1 MHSITGRYRV
11 MLAVVGVIALAVLA
25 GAVALWPRGELAR
38 PATAGQDDST
48 RFVSAT
54 LTRVA
59 PLDCPEADP
68 GVPGSICIKVTARL
82 ADGRQVS
89 FDTTDPTGGLF
100 RAGQRVQLAV
110 AEQPGQPPTYYI
122 QDLERGRPLLI
133 LAALFV
139 GAVVA
144 FGRWQ
149 GIRSL
154 IGLGL
159 SFVVIIGF
167 VVPAI
172 LHGHSPVLVA
182 VTGAMA
188 IMLLSLYLSHG
199 IGPKTTAAVVGTALA
214 LGLTAA
220 LSIAFVAAASLTG
233 LASEDAL
240 SANFAVGGLSLRGLL
255 LAGIIIG
262 GLGVLDVTMSQASLV
277 TELHQAN
284 PTAGMAELVG
294 GALRV
299 GRDHIAATV
308 NTLFL
313 AYAGAALPLLIL
325 FVTGQDSLGTV
336 VTTEIV
342 AVEVV
347 RALCGSVGLI
357 AAVPLTTVLAALVA
371 TEEPPPGQTQAT
383 ARAGHAPEA
392 QSAPPADAT
401 TLQERS
407 GWGLARGLSREQAG
421 LVFDRVLAVHGPHLS
436 HATVDVD
443 SGAWLTAEELPVEAK
458 TAASRLRQLTADA
471 QRGGVLVPA
480 GPGHRPDPTR
490 PHPTRAAGTAAPLWP
505 LHHRRQSVG
514 ARRPDASDRDR
525 RQPWRSPLL
534 HLPAGPSR
542 ARTCPSPS
550 LRGRPDQF
558 HPGPPP
564 TTHDQDLA
572 RPRHH
577 RQVEVGSG

>member
-1 MHSITGRYRV
+1 
-11 MLAVVGVIALAVLA
+11 MLAVVGVIALAVLGCA
-25 GAVALWPRGELAR
+25 AALWPRGEL
-38 PATAGQDDST
+38 PKYGAGGQADST
-48 RFVSAT
+48 QLVSAT
-54 LTRVA
+54 LTKVTRV
-59 PLDCPEADP
+59 DCPEADP
-68 GVPGSICIKVTARL
+68 GVPGSVCIKVTARL
-82 ADGRQVS
+82 AGGRQVS
-89 FDTTDPTGGLF
+89 FDTTDPTGGMF
-100 RAGQRVQLAV
+100 RAGQRVRLAV
-110 AEQPGQPPTYYI
+110 GEQPGQPPYYNI
-122 QDLERGRPLLI
+122 QDLERGRPLLV

-149 GIRSL
+149 GVRSL

-159 SFVVIIGF
+159 SFLVIVSF

-188 IMLLSLYLSHG
+188 IMLISLYLSHG
-199 IGPKTTAAVVGTALA
+199 TGPKTTAAVLGTALA

-220 LSIAFVAAASLTG
+220 LAIAFVAAASLTG
-233 LASEDAL
+233 LASEEAL

-262 GLGVLDVTMSQASLV
+262 GLGVLDDVTMSQASLV

-336 VTTEIV
+336 ATTEIV

-371 TEEPPPGQTQAT
+371 TEEPPPGQTQAP
-383 ARAGHAPEA
+383 AAAGHAPEA
-392 QSAPPADAT
+392 QSAPPADAAT
-401 TLQERS
+401 TQERS
-407 GWGLARGLSREQAG
+407 GWGLSRGLSREQAG
-421 LVFDRVLAVHGPHLS
+421 LVFDRILAVHGPHLS
-436 HATVDVD
+436 HAIVDVD
-443 SGAWLTAEELPVEAK
+443 SGAWLTAEELPAEAK
-458 TAASRLRQLTADA
+458 TAASRLRQLAADA
-471 QRGGVLVPA
+471 QRGASWYQRARATGLVQLDLTQPEQLELLRRYGPFTTDARVWVHGDPTPVIETGDSIGDLPRFTYRLAQAELEHVRALLAEAGLTSSTLVP
-480 GPGHRPDPTR
+480 RRLRTTR
-490 PHPTRAAGTAAPLWP
+490 T
-505 LHHRRQSVG
+505 
-514 ARRPDASDRDR
+514 
-525 RQPWRSPLL
+525 
-534 HLPAGPSR
+534 
-542 ARTCPSPS
+542 
-550 LRGRPDQF
+550 
-558 HPGPPP
+558 
-564 TTHDQDLA
+564 
-572 RPRHH
+572 
-577 RQVEVGSG
+577 